1 MAFFSYVEATKGSK
15 LIVIMVDGFKWNYFE
30 KPGLVL
36 PGFREIIKNG
46 VRLHCESHGM
56 VGNYMYDGKHNETF
70 LIYQNKPVSLH
81 SYWWSGGEPVWITAV
96 RQGKPASL
104 FHWAGCEVM
113 IKGHNSSFCKKY
125 TDIPSIQ
132 DLNDDI
138 DEAVNQLKSDKA
150 DLIGIY
156 VEQSDSVGHNFGP
169 NSKKLRDTLIQIDLK
184 IQKLMALLKEN
195 NLENDVNVM
204 IFSDHGM
211 AEISTSR
218 IINITG
224 SINMADVN
232 LILDIGATVNIWP
245 AEGKLEKVYQDLKKM
260 NNQHLRVFKKE
271 EIPERWFLKNHYRV
285 PPIFLVADNG
295 WFILTTNYRI
305 KPFANVNLYQMMCHL
320 LGITPAPHNGTWS
333 TVSDMLIDNE
343 ISSSEPRLY
352 SVLSLI
358 ISCVLL
364 TSSITVATKSG
375 SNNKLVL
382 FLLDG
387 VRWDYL
393 DQEVVDLPGFKRII
407 REGVKADYMVPD
419 MPTLSYPNYYSLM
432 TGKCGKRAYMY
443 QWPGCEVDIRGYKP
457 TFCEVLNRVPTIKNL
472 QDSVDAGIKVLTEDK
487 ADLVDKEINRMI
499 ETLEKKNILD
509 SVNIMIFSDHGMTPI
524 SESRVVDISPYVDM
538 NDIDIMLEQ
547 GPNCY
552 IWPKDGKLEKPKKSE
567 FLSYSETG
575 PMKGFHGYA
584 KEEEDMRAIFT
595 AAGPDF
601 KRNYRIKPF
610 LNIQLYQIMCRILN
624 ITPQPHNGTW
634 SEVKDMLIGE
644 QLRFSVDWWLVIVSV
659 SIFFILLVFKR
670 YKENVK
676 NSFKNKKLY

>member
-56 VGNYMYDGKHNETF
+56 VGNYMYDEKHNETF

-96 RQGKPASL
+96 RQ
-104 FHWAGCEVM
+104 
-113 IKGHNSSFCKKY
+113 Y

-150 DLIGIY
+150 DLI
-156 VEQSDSVGHNFGP
+156 
-169 NSKKLRDTLIQIDLK
+169 
-184 IQKLMALLKEN
+184 EN
-195 NLENDVNVM
+195 NLENNVNVM

-232 LILDIGATVNIWP
+232 LILDFGVTVNIWP

-285 PPIFLVADNG
+285 PPIFL
-295 WFILTTNYRI
+295 TNYRI

-333 TVSDMLIDNE
+333 TVSDMLIDSQ
-343 ISSSEPRLY
+343 ISSSEP
-352 SVLSLI
+352 SLI

-393 DQEVVDLPGFKRII
+393 DQEGIDLPGFKRII

-432 TGKCGKRAYMY
+432 TGKSGKRAYMY

-487 ADLVDKEINRMI
+487 ADLVGIYVELIDDYGHKYGPASREMNDILVKVDKEINRMI
-499 ETLEKKNILD
+499 ETLEKNNILD

-552 IWPKDGKLEKPKKSE
+552 IWPKDGKLERSLVLQKPSKNI
-567 FLSYSETG
+567 SYFVGSRKRLG
-575 PMKGFHGYA
+575 HNH
-584 KEEEDMRAIFT
+584 
-595 AAGPDF
+595 DF

-670 YKENVK
+670 YKEN
-676 NSFKNKKLY
+676 

>member
-1 MAFFSYVEATKGSK
+1 
-15 LIVIMVDGFKWNYFE
+15 
-30 KPGLVL
+30 
-36 PGFREIIKNG
+36 
-46 VRLHCESHGM
+46 
-56 VGNYMYDGKHNETF
+56 
-70 LIYQNKPVSLH
+70 
-81 SYWWSGGEPVWITAV
+81 
-96 RQGKPASL
+96 
-104 FHWAGCEVM
+104 M
-113 IKGHNSSFCKKY
+113 I
-125 TDIPSIQ
+125 
-132 DLNDDI
+132 
-138 DEAVNQLKSDKA
+138 
-150 DLIGIY
+150 
-156 VEQSDSVGHNFGP
+156 
-169 NSKKLRDTLIQIDLK
+169 
-184 IQKLMALLKEN
+184 
-195 NLENDVNVM
+195 
-204 IFSDHGM
+204 
-211 AEISTSR
+211 
-218 IINITG
+218 
-224 SINMADVN
+224 
-232 LILDIGATVNIWP
+232 
-245 AEGKLEKVYQDLKKM
+245 
-260 NNQHLRVFKKE
+260 
-271 EIPERWFLKNHYRV
+271 
-285 PPIFLVADNG
+285 
-295 WFILTTNYRI
+295 
-305 KPFANVNLYQMMCHL
+305 
-320 LGITPAPHNGTWS
+320 
-333 TVSDMLIDNE
+333 
-343 ISSSEPRLY
+343 
-352 SVLSLI
+352 SLI

-393 DQEVVDLPGFKRII
+393 DQEGIDLPGFKRII

-432 TGKCGKRAYMY
+432 TGLHVESHGFAGNYMYDFEHDTYFNKGMNPEQIHSYWWDHAEPLWISVVKQGKRAYMY

-487 ADLVDKEINRMI
+487 ADLVGIYVELIDDYGHKYGPASRKMNDILVKVDKEINRMI

-552 IWPKDGKLEKPKKSE
+552 IWPKDGKLEKVFIELSSMKNPHVTTYKKKDIPDLWFYKSHPRISPILLVAENGWVIITPKKSE

-644 QLRFSVDWWLVIVSV
+644 QLRSSVDWWLVIVSV